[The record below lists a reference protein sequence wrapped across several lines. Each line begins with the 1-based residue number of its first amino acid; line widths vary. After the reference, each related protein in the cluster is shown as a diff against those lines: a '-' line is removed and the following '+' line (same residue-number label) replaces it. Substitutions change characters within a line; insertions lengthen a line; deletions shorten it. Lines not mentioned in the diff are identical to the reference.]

1 MIRVNSPRTI
11 VTTDPELDD
20 LNSML
25 RLLLYSNEIPICGL
39 IYTSSRY
46 HYAGLLERGIA
57 PHRWP
62 AERAMHIDVAVNAYE
77 KVYRNLVR
85 HDPRYPEPGLL
96 RSLIRWGNVT
106 AEDDMSADTPGSE
119 LIADV
124 LLDAVPGRVFLQ
136 AWGGLNTIARALATI
151 ESRWSGSAW
160 WPALHARISA
170 KAVITS
176 FGQQDNTYRTYI
188 AAAWPQ
194 IEFRD
199 VATQAWGYEARGAVV
214 GKDAVYLSAEWMHD
228 NVSTVGP
235 LGAEYRVWGD
245 SKQMAAG
252 FDDSDY
258 FGAQEKDPKALRAR
272 GYTVWT
278 LPQQTGSW
286 ISEGDSS
293 NFALLIDNGL
303 RSWQDARWGGWGG
316 RQERVA
322 AGTLQFRRCSRSYV
336 ERLSEPRERC
346 ERRLGHRALVPCN
359 PERFRGALALV
370 RHARIRGCNH
380 PPVVTGSADRAVQ
393 PGETVLLQARAADPG
408 GETVAVRVPHN
419 AQPGQTIHIITEV
432 TDSRVPPLTRYHRT
446 VLYVAWK
453 GARLREGRTQLRK
466 PHLPARAR
474 TLRKSRLL
482 PHT

>member
-20 LNSML
+20 LNSIL

-106 AEDDMSADTPGSE
+106 GEDDMSADTPGSE

-214 GKDAVYLSAEWMHD
+214 GKDAVYLSAQWMHD

-245 SKQMAAG
+245 GKQMAAG

-258 FGAQEKDPKALRAR
+258 FGVQEKDPKALRAR

-322 AGTLQFRRCSRSYV
+322 AGTLQFHRCSRSYV

-370 RHARIRGCNH
+370 RHARIRGMQPSSGRHGLCG
-380 PPVVTGSADRAVQ
+380 PGGSTGGDGATTSTGCRSRRRNRCR
-393 PGETVLLQARAADPG
+393 ARA
-408 GETVAVRVPHN
+408 T
-419 AQPGQTIHIITEV
+419 
-432 TDSRVPPLTRYHRT
+432 
-446 VLYVAWK
+446 
-453 GARLREGRTQLRK
+453 
-466 PHLPARAR
+466 
-474 TLRKSRLL
+474 
-482 PHT
+482 

>member
-245 SKQMAAG
+245 GKQMAAG

-322 AGTLQFRRCSRSYV
+322 AGTRYFSSAGAADHMWNGSVNHGNAVSADWATARWFPAIQNDFAA
-336 ERLSEPRERC
+336 RLRWSVTP
-346 ERRLGHRALVPCN
+346 AY
-359 PERFRGALALV
+359 A
-370 RHARIRGCNH
+370 GCNH

-446 VLYVAWK
+446 VLSVA
-453 GARLREGRTQLRK
+453 
-466 PHLPARAR
+466 
-474 TLRKSRLL
+474 
-482 PHT
+482 